1 MSLLIVL
8 GTAQLVC
15 QSEAGLSGVC
25 WNVYFPRSR
34 HHMWMCTFT
43 MSNKETSVY
52 KFILQKPKRKLQ
64 TCYSSM
70 LFLWMTLWG
79 TFKKLTVNYL
89 TPWIFT
95 TLRET
100 IQARRF
106 QWEVLPIFF
115 FPFILKKKKMA
126 SDTNQEALPSPAE
139 QSIHL
144 RDGFLLVWIWFPP
157 LRLVTWDQVANG
169 FLFVLAAINKMI
181 IFNLKHLVLFRLSFI
196 EQMHIEWLYARYCVW
211 HILKLN
217 KF

>member
-34 HHMWMCTFT
+34 HRMWMCTFT

-115 FPFILKKKKMA
+115 FSFHIKKKKKWPQILTRKPFLPQQNSLSIWEMDFFWCG
-126 SDTNQEALPSPAE
+126 SD
-139 QSIHL
+139 
-144 RDGFLLVWIWFPP
+144 FLLWGWLPEI
-157 LRLVTWDQVANG
+157 RLLMV
-169 FLFVLAAINKMI
+169 FYLF
-181 IFNLKHLVLFRLSFI
+181 
-196 EQMHIEWLYARYCVW
+196 
-211 HILKLN
+211 
-217 KF
+217 